1 MLSSTALM
9 RSTALLSLAASAWA
23 AATSYDVLSL
33 FYRTTNG
40 AQWHNNEGWLTGD
53 PCDGT
58 WMTKSKYDCYSGEL
72 TGSYQPIC
80 CDLVSLADT
89 SPRVTKL
96 DLFDN
101 NLRGTIPKEIVRQRR
116 PRATTARSPRHS
128 GTQHAPRES
137 SASRGAAGDTPA
149 DQARLPRGVGRWT
162 CRRSSCSLST
172 ATTSR
177 ARSRL
182 CLASCGTSTCCGCT
196 TTRSAAA
203 YRLRCAPTHSPEASA
218 RMRCGPPT
226 SEAHYAPQAF
236 LTRTSLH
243 LGRRP
248 RLLQLGKLT
257 TFVQRGCYLQNNSF
271 VYCPPV
277 QSTTA
282 GTGDTTSTTLQ
293 LPAEC
298 TTDGPASPTD
308 WIGLGAIPC
317 ANASTGSGGGSTST
331 TAERKEYSTG
341 GLCAARAARAHRAR
355 PCCLCFR
362 RLSQQ
367 CAPTTAEG
375 TVRVARRPL
384 ESPIPTRTVSQVHH
398 PRRARRLGHAR
409 GAL

>member
-101 NLRGTIPKEIVRQRR
+101 NLRGTIPKEIVDLSTIKLL
-116 PRATTARSPRHS
+116 ALDGNHLS
-128 GTQHAPRES
+128 GTIPSVFGKLWNLNVLWLHHN
-137 SASRGAAGDTPA
+137 
-149 DQARLPRGVGRWT
+149 
-162 CRRSSCSLST
+162 SLSG
-172 ATTSR
+172 S
-177 ARSRL
+177 L
-182 CLASCGTSTCCGCT
+182 
-196 TTRSAAA
+196 
-203 YRLRCAPTHSPEASA
+203 PTE
-218 RMRCGPPT
+218 
-226 SEAHYAPQAF
+226 
-236 LTRTSLH
+236 
-243 LGRRP
+243 
-248 RLLQLGKLT
+248 LGKLT

-341 GLCAARAARAHRAR
+341 GLYIILAVLGGSGTLVVLYELIYGEAGKGLPCRRKEDDNEEEEVQAEDQKEALKKQRMARWGMT
-355 PCCLCFR
+355 
-362 RLSQQ
+362 
-367 CAPTTAEG
+367 APRSGDRTKRG
-375 TVRVARRPL
+375 QSR
-384 ESPIPTRTVSQVHH
+384 TRTRGRRH
-398 PRRARRLGHAR
+398 PP
-409 GAL
+409 GADDEPGEATPRSPR